1 MTGVTTL
8 PEGIW
13 DTLLSKKAEDGWQQ
27 MLKRT
32 GKVCRKALRKN
43 SRGATLVEVVVAVVV
58 LALVVASV
66 PPVLLLITKSQFSW
80 SEQRIAESLT
90 RNQIEYIK
98 VTSYIP
104 GNETLPQYTK
114 VPTPDDTYD
123 IDIVAQ
129 PIDPVTKL
137 PLASGQDEGM
147 QEITVSIYHV
157 DRLVLETKNY
167 KIDRLGIYAL

>member
-1 MTGVTTL
+1 
-8 PEGIW
+8 
-13 DTLLSKKAEDGWQQ
+13 
-27 MLKRT
+27 MLKRIRRI
-32 GKVCRKALRKN
+32 CRKALFSN
-43 SRGATLVEVVVAVVV
+43 SSGATLVEVVIAVVV
-58 LALVVASV
+58 LALITVSVA
-66 PPVLLLITKSQFSW
+66 PVLLLITKSNFSW
-80 SEQRIAESLT
+80 SEQRVAESLT
-90 RNQIEYIK
+90 RNQMEYIK
-98 VTSYIP
+98 VASYIP
-104 GNETLPQYTK
+104 GNETLPQYAE